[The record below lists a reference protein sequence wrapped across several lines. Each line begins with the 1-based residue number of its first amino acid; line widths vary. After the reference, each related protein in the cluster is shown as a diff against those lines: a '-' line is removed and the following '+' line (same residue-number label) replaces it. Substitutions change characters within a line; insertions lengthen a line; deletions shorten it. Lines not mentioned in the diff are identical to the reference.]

1 MIRLSFAIIWYLGDG
16 TLGQFASH
24 TGENL
29 IMALQ
34 HRSISLA
41 ALALPGQHRV
51 VCATFRPSRARA
63 GGGGGG
69 GPVGWGRRGRRSG
82 GVVFSPEAVVR
93 SGCPL
98 RSRRAKA

>member
-69 GPVGWGRRGRRSG
+69 GGG
-82 GVVFSPEAVVR
+82 GVGAPGPFVVGGGVFYPGSCEVGMSP
-93 SGCPL
+93 
-98 RSRRAKA
+98 